1 MKYSEILKY
10 RMGQRLMVVS
20 NGDVTRCIAPDLT
33 LAENDSLRYMRVL
46 FACPKQP
53 RITRLTVVGQKF
65 LKQVGLAVTKLL
77 ILGAW
82 YS

>member
-1 MKYSEILKY
+1 MTVLPEERCSNTYNGSTPDGGKQWGYNTVY
-10 RMGQRLMVVS
+10 RS
-20 NGDVTRCIAPDLT
+20 
-33 LAENDSLRYMRVL
+33 ENDVLRYMRVL

-53 RITRLTVVGQKF
+53 RITRSTVLGQNF